1 MNTKASPEKI
11 LAARKQ
17 PCGPTVSYNMP
28 LMYGPR
34 PTASVV
40 ASIRYPNASPKRFL
54 GSTAEAIVTI
64 AFAVA
69 PKPIP

>member
-1 MNTKASPEKI
+1 MNTNARPEKI
-11 LAARKQ
+11 LAAIKH
-17 PCGPTVSYNMP
+17 PVGPTASYRKP
-28 LMYGPR
+28 LMYGPK
-34 PTASVV
+34 PTANVV